1 MKRLQIFVIAGL
13 TCVGAALGAL
23 LLLRQSSPLPQHALY
38 TPQLAQLTGLPQLED
53 EATPYFSR
61 QQVVTPTG
69 KEEIRCF
76 RLDKSVAHLFFD
88 KDDKLTSVRVERE
101 DGLTLY
107 RAEYDGSGRR
117 ITKSWRY
124 GADGKV
130 ETLAECSADGSVKY
144 SFFRGGVPLREETV
158 YADGR
163 VSTVEFSNAGKSASS
178 TSSTEA
184 SEDRV
189 YWDKDQKLVRLR
201 VKRRGQQIVSWE
213 YFDQKGVS
221 LHTGKALDDGSLEF
235 RYNEKGK
242 LNVRQVWRLVGE
254 DWERTYYQLS
264 YSEKFADD
272 GVTIEHKA
280 WVRSNGSLMRH
291 ERYSKAGVLEM
302 RREFDN
308 EGRNSMQ
315 EDFKDGTSEVR
326 HFQQPRSRGF
336 VPDGMRQ
343 YPGGDDKIGYVY
355 DLDGRP
361 FQHSVS
367 DPHPWSFFVSAN

>member
-13 TCVGAALGAL
+13 TCVGTALVAL
-23 LLLRQSSPLPQHALY
+23 LFLRPTSPLPQHALY
-38 TPQLAQLTGLPQLED
+38 TPQLAPLSGLPQLED
-53 EATPYFSR
+53 EATPYFSK
-61 QQVVTPTG
+61 QQVVSATG

-76 RLDKSVAHLFFD
+76 RRDKSVAHLFFD
-88 KDDKLTSVRVERE
+88 KDNKLTSVRVDRE

-117 ITKSWRY
+117 IKKSWRY
-124 GADGKV
+124 GSDGKV
-130 ETLAECSADGSVKY
+130 ETLAEGLADGSVKY
-144 SFFRGGVPLREETV
+144 SFFRGDMPLREETV
-158 YADGR
+158 FADGR
-163 VSTVEFSNAGKSASS
+163 VSTVEFTSAGKSASS
-178 TSSTEA
+178 SSSTEI

-189 YWDKDQKLVRLR
+189 FWDKDQKQARLR
-201 VKRRGQQIVSWE
+201 VKRRGQLILSWE

-280 WVRSNGSLMRH
+280 WVRSNGTLLRH
-291 ERYSKAGVLEM
+291 ERYSKTGVLEM
-302 RREFDN
+302 RREFDA
-308 EGRNSMQ
+308 EGRNAMQ
-315 EDFKDGTSEVR
+315 EDIKDGVSEV
-326 HFQQPRSRGF
+326 HHYQQPRSRGF